1 MASSSAAIK
10 TKAGQLSK
18 RGFSE
23 SSPRTI
29 VGLHKNELKLK
40 KMIETLD
47 SQQNTAVNNIANH
60 QQAMKMSWRRLE
72 ERRSTSPLMT
82 RSEKKKKEQ
91 PKNRGMMLQSKTK
104 FDVNMTPDIYNV
116 SRPTTVDDSMLN
128 RSSTPASRI
137 QGENCF

>member
-1 MASSSAAIK
+1 MASSGAATK
-10 TKAGQLSK
+10 TRAELSK
-18 RGFSE
+18 RGFAE

-29 VGLHKNELKLK
+29 VGLHKNEVKLK
-40 KMIETLD
+40 KMIETLE
-47 SQQNTAVNNIANH
+47 SQKSTAVNTLANH

-72 ERRSTSPLMT
+72 ERRATSPHMT
-82 RSEKKKKEQ
+82 SRMEGTKNQQ

-104 FDVNMTPDIYNV
+104 FNVNMTPEIYNIP
-116 SRPTTVDDSMLN
+116 RPTTVDDSMLN